1 MKNVLKAVALVLAVA
16 APAVSFS
23 QTSQPLTRAQVKAE
37 LVQLE
42 KAGYNPAQSGDTAYP
57 ANIQAAEARVQ
68 AGAPKADSGFGA
80 GTDGSSKSGPAI
92 KHQRP
97 ADDIYFG
104 N

>member
-1 MKNVLKAVALVLAVA
+1 MKNVLKAAALVLAVA

-23 QTSQPLTRAQVKAE
+23 QTSQPLTRAQVNAE

-42 KAGYNPAQSGDTAYP
+42 KAGYNPAQSADTAYP
-57 ANIQAAEARVQ
+57 ANIQAAESLVQ
-68 AGAPKADSGFGA
+68 AGVPKADSGFGA
-80 GTDGSSKSGPAI
+80 GTVGSSKSGPAI